1 MLNKSLNEYSKL
13 LIYSYEESSLFLF
26 VEVAVATCLNFLYF
40 IARNTK
46 CQPLFSSFFIFFT
59 EKQHLIVIRTCYN
72 IYYMQIDLGS
82 FYNSLIIILIIMA
95 LGFLLGRKKWIN
107 ETTNK
112 QLVNLLLMVFMP
124 AALFNSFPNEYSDES
139 LKLFAMGIL
148 AGFVVMVLMILTSKL
163 IFGKKIFKGE
173 LRYEAQFAFIFN
185 NATFLGYPLIS
196 TAFGAEGIIPYCG
209 FIVAFNLALFSYGI
223 WLFERKITLRF
234 IKQIITNPNILAVFL
249 GMILFLLQ
257 IKLPQPVTSAIGYIA
272 GATTPLSLFCIGYM
286 LSIANLKHIL
296 KKWRL
301 GIIALFQLILAPLL
315 TWLILTLMHF
325 PTEVII
331 ICTLIQALPTA
342 TSLGLFAEKY
352 NGNTEESSELVVCST
367 LFSIATLPLVA
378 LLLFNI

>member
-1 MLNKSLNEYSKL
+1 
-13 LIYSYEESSLFLF
+13 
-26 VEVAVATCLNFLYF
+26 
-40 IARNTK
+40 
-46 CQPLFSSFFIFFT
+46 
-59 EKQHLIVIRTCYN
+59 
-72 IYYMQIDLGS
+72 MQLDLGS
-82 FYNSLIIILIIMA
+82 FYNSLIIILIIIA
-95 LGFLLGRKKWIN
+95 LGFLLGKKKWIN

-148 AGFVVMVLMILTSKL
+148 AGFVVMILMILTSKL

-185 NATFLGYPLIS
+185 NATFLGYPLVS

-301 GIIALFQLILAPLL
+301 GVIAILQLILAPFL

-352 NGNTEESSELVVCST
+352 DGDTEESSELVICST